1 MRNLMRNGLVWAMG
15 GVARRPTGD
24 PSPILVAQRGSSHI
38 VSLRNDSAF
47 PHPMHLHG
55 HHFRVLARNGNPTR
69 FREWQDTVL
78 VMPREHVEIAFN
90 ADNPGEWLFHCHVL
104 EHHAAG
110 MSAVVRVV

>member
-1 MRNLMRNGLVWAMG
+1 
-15 GVARRPTGD
+15 
-24 PSPILVAQRGSSHI
+24 
-38 VSLRNDSAF
+38 
-47 PHPMHLHG
+47 MHLHG
-55 HHFRVLARNGNPTR
+55 HHFRVVARNGNPTR